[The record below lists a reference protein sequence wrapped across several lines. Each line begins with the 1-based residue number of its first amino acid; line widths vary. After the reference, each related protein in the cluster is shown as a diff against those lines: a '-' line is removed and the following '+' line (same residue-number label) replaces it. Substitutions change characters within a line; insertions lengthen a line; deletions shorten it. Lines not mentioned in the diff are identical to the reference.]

1 MFEFVDGRRTG
12 DDADLGKGKGFED
25 VNIGGL
31 IKVDVNKVVEGDEVN
46 EVNEDINKVVEGDE
60 VNEVNEDIIK
70 VVKEVKSKQ

>member
-46 EVNEDINKVVEGDE
+46 EDNNKVVEGDE

>member
-25 VNIGGL
+25 VNIRGL

-46 EVNEDINKVVEGDE
+46 EDNNKVVEGDE

>member
-1 MFEFVDGRRTG
+1 MFEFAYDRRTG
-12 DDADLGKGKGFED
+12 DDADLGKGEGFED

-31 IKVDVNKVVEGDEVN
+31 IKVDVNKVVEGDEVS
-46 EVNEDINKVVEGDE
+46 EDINKVVEGDE

>member
-1 MFEFVDGRRTG
+1 MFEFVDDRRTG

-46 EVNEDINKVVEGDE
+46 EDNNKVVEGDE

>member
-1 MFEFVDGRRTG
+1 
-12 DDADLGKGKGFED
+12 LGKGKGFED

-31 IKVDVNKVVEGDEVN
+31 IKVDVNKVVEGDEVS
-46 EVNEDINKVVEGDE
+46 EDINKVVEGDE

>member
-1 MFEFVDGRRTG
+1 M
-12 DDADLGKGKGFED
+12 GKGKGFED

-46 EVNEDINKVVEGDE
+46 EDNNKVVEGDE